1 MEHAINTKWIE
12 HMAFD
17 SHIGKHTIRID
28 TSGEYG
34 DDTGAGPKQL
44 LLSALAGCTG
54 MDVVSLL
61 KKMRVPFTGLE
72 IDVTADLTYT
82 HPKIY
87 SEIRLVYRVFG
98 NELDKAKVKKAVDLS
113 QEKYCGVSAMLRK
126 NSPILYD
133 IEYAD

>member
-1 MEHAINTKWIE
+1 MEHSVNTRWQDR
-12 HMAFD
+12 MAFD
-17 SHIGKHTIRID
+17 SHIGKHTVRID

-61 KKMRVPFTGLE
+61 KKMRIPFTGLE
-72 IDVTADLTYT
+72 IDITADLTDT
-82 HPKIY
+82 HPKVY
-87 SEIRLVYRVFG
+87 SQIRLVYRVFG
-98 NELDKAKVKKAVDLS
+98 HELEQDKVKKAIDLS

-133 IEYAD
+133 IEYVN

>member
-1 MEHAINTKWIE
+1 MEHTVNTKWKE

-17 SHIGKHTIRID
+17 SHIGKHTVRID

-34 DDTGAGPKQL
+34 DDSGAGPKQL

-54 MDVVSLL
+54 MDVVSLF
-61 KKMRVPFTGLE
+61 KKMRIPFTGLE
-72 IDVTADLTYT
+72 IDITADLTDT
-82 HPKIY
+82 HPKVY

-98 NELDKAKVKKAVDLS
+98 HELDQAKVKKAVDLS
-113 QEKYCGVSAMLRK
+113 QEKYCGVSAMLKK
-126 NSPILYD
+126 NSPILYK